1 MKNCPS
7 AEDRVNISKLI
18 NEFCDAD
25 FYKND
30 YQDITIFFS
39 DDYIAYE
46 DTIEQMR
53 KLAEM
58 LEKKNF

>member
-1 MKNCPS
+1 MSTKNTIL
-7 AEDRVNISKLI
+7 V
-18 NEFCDAD
+18 CDDD
-25 FYKND
+25 FFKND
-30 YQDITIFFS
+30 YQEITNYFS

-58 LEKKNF
+58 LPSAPGL